1 MWIRAPFAA
10 ILIAFS
16 GSVSWAETYGEK
28 IKSVDL
34 ETKTITF
41 PVDGKDRTFKVDDK
55 VDVQAQTRAGKRL
68 RITPVKD
75 GLKGVKAGSEATLTT
90 EKKEGEEVVTKIVL
104 LAGEQKK

>member
-1 MWIRAPFAA
+1 MWIRATLAA
-10 ILIAFS
+10 IVIALS
-16 GSVSWAETYGEK
+16 SSVCLAETYGEK
-28 IKSVDL
+28 IKSVNL
-34 ETKTITF
+34 EKKTITF

-55 VDVQAQTRAGKRL
+55 VDVQAQMRAGKRL
-68 RITPVKD
+68 RITQVKE

>member
-1 MWIRAPFAA
+1 MWMRASVAA
-10 ILIAFS
+10 ILVVIS
-16 GSVSWAETYGEK
+16 GSVCRAETYGEK
-28 IKSVDL
+28 IKSVDP
-34 ETKTITF
+34 EKKTITF

-75 GLKGVKAGSEATLTT
+75 GLKGVKAGSEATVTT
-90 EKKEGEEVVTKIVL
+90 EKKDGDEVVTKTVL